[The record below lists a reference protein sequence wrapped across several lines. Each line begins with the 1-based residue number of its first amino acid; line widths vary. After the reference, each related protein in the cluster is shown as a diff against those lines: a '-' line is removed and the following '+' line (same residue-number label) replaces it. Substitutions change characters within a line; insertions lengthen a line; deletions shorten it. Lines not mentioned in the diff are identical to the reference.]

1 VIAVEIVRAF
11 LKLQIVGWHQKG
23 FTFNEVLVAINV
35 IVIAIL
41 GYSLSTVG
49 VIRGNLTNDNTTAA
63 INLAQ
68 DKMEQLKAQ
77 KNLVNDDRCPGSGD
91 HAITATGTL
100 NGIFDR
106 CWRIVDSPLGPH
118 LKQIDVTVSWR
129 DRENREIIVTTLV
142 YSE

>member
-1 VIAVEIVRAF
+1 
-11 LKLQIVGWHQKG
+11 
-23 FTFNEVLVAINV
+23 VAINV

-49 VIRGNLTNDNTTAA
+49 VIRGNLTNDNITIA

-77 KNLVNDDRCPGSGD
+77 KQLVNDDRCPSAGD
-91 HAITATGTL
+91 HAITATGTP

-106 CWRIVDSPLGPH
+106 CWRIFDSPLGPQ
-118 LKQIDVTVSWR
+118 LKQIDVMISWR
-129 DRENREIIVTTLV
+129 DHESREIVVSTLV

>member
-1 VIAVEIVRAF
+1 MKTVRSL
-11 LKLQIVGWHQKG
+11 LKLQIVGKHQTG

-49 VIRGNLTNDNTTAA
+49 AIRGNMANDNTTVA

-77 KNLVNDDRCPGSGD
+77 KKLVNDDRCPSSGD
-91 HAITATGTL
+91 HAITATGTP
-100 NGIFDR
+100 NGIFE
-106 CWRIVDSPLGPH
+106 H
-118 LKQIDVTVSWR
+118 T
-129 DRENREIIVTTLV
+129 
-142 YSE
+142 

>member
-1 VIAVEIVRAF
+1 VKIVRSF
-11 LKLQIVGWHQKG
+11 LKLRIVGKHQTG

-35 IVIAIL
+35 IVIALL

-49 VIRGNLTNDNTTAA
+49 VIRGNLTNDNTTVA
-63 INLAQ
+63 ISLAQ

-77 KNLVNDDRCPGSGD
+77 KKLVNDDRCPNSGD
-91 HAITATGTL
+91 HAITATGTP
-100 NGIFDR
+100 NGIFNR
-106 CWRIVDSPLGPH
+106 CWRIFDSPLGPR

-129 DRENREIIVTTLV
+129 DRENREIVVTTLV

>member
-1 VIAVEIVRAF
+1 VIAVKIVRGF
-11 LKLQIVGWHQKG
+11 LRLRFVGSHQKG

-49 VIRGNLTNDNTTAA
+49 VIRGNLTNDNITVA

-68 DKMEQLKAQ
+68 DKLEQLKAQ
-77 KNLVNDDRCPGSGD
+77 KKLVNDDRCPSAGD
-91 HAITATGTL
+91 LAITATGTP
-100 NGIFDR
+100 NGIFNR
-106 CWRIVDSPLGPH
+106 CWRIVDSPLGPQ
-118 LKQIDVTVSWR
+118 LKQIDIMISWR
-129 DRENREIIVTTLV
+129 DHENREMAISTLV

>member
-77 KNLVNDDRCPGSGD
+77 KNLVNDDRCPSAGD
-91 HAITATGTL
+91 RAITATGTL

-106 CWRIVDSPLGPH
+106 CWRIVDSPLGPQ

-142 YSE
+142 YLE

>member
-1 VIAVEIVRAF
+1 MEIVRAF

-41 GYSLSTVG
+41 GYSLTTVG
-49 VIRGNLTNDNTTAA
+49 VIHGNLTNDNTTAA

-77 KNLVNDDRCPGSGD
+77 KNLVNDDRCPSAGD
-91 HAITATGTL
+91 RAITATGTL

>member
-1 VIAVEIVRAF
+1 MEIVRAF
-11 LKLQIVGWHQKG
+11 LDSRTVGKHQEG
-23 FTFNEVLVAINV
+23 FTFNEVLVAINIV
-35 IVIAIL
+35 VIAVL

-49 VIRGNLTNDNTTAA
+49 VIRGNLTNSNTTVA

-68 DKMEQLKAQ
+68 DKLEQLKAQ
-77 KNLVNDDRCPGSGD
+77 KRLDHEDRCPNLGD
-91 HAITATGTL
+91 HAITATGAP

-106 CWRIVDSPLGPH
+106 CWRIADSFLGPH

-129 DRENREIIVTTLV
+129 DYEKREIFVTTLV

>member
-1 VIAVEIVRAF
+1 VIAVEIVRAI
-11 LKLQIVGWHQKG
+11 LKLQIVGRHQKG

-77 KNLVNDDRCPGSGD
+77 KNLVNDDRCPSTGD
-91 HAITATGTL
+91 RAITATSTP

-118 LKQIDVTVSWR
+118 LKQIDVMVSWR
-129 DRENREIIVTTLV
+129 DRENGEIVISTLV

>member
-1 VIAVEIVRAF
+1 MEIVRAF
-11 LKLQIVGWHQKG
+11 LKLQNVGWHQKG

-77 KNLVNDDRCPGSGD
+77 KNLVNDDRCPSAGD
-91 HAITATGTL
+91 RAITATGTL

-118 LKQIDVTVSWR
+118 LKQIDVTVS
-129 DRENREIIVTTLV
+129 
-142 YSE
+142 

>member
-1 VIAVEIVRAF
+1 MEIVRAF

-77 KNLVNDDRCPGSGD
+77 KNLVNDDRCPSAGD
-91 HAITATGTL
+91 RAITATGTL

>member
-11 LKLQIVGWHQKG
+11 LKLQIVGRHQKG

-77 KNLVNDDRCPGSGD
+77 KNLVNDDRCPSSGD

-129 DRENREIIVTTLV
+129 DRENREIICTTLV

>member
-1 VIAVEIVRAF
+1 VEIVRAF

-77 KNLVNDDRCPGSGD
+77 KNLVNDDRCPSAGD
-91 HAITATGTL
+91 RAITATGTL

-106 CWRIVDSPLGPH
+106 CWRIVDSPLGPQ

-142 YSE
+142 YLE

>member
-11 LKLQIVGWHQKG
+11 LKLQIVGRHQKG

-49 VIRGNLTNDNTTAA
+49 VIRANLTNDNTTAA

-77 KNLVNDDRCPGSGD
+77 KNLVNDDRCPRAGD
-91 HAITATGTL
+91 RAITAIGTL

-106 CWRIVDSPLGPH
+106 CWRIVDSHLGPH

-129 DRENREIIVTTLV
+129 DLENREIIVTTLV

>member
-11 LKLQIVGWHQKG
+11 LKLQIVGRHQKG

-77 KNLVNDDRCPGSGD
+77 KNLVNDDRCPSTGD
-91 HAITATGTL
+91 RAITAIGTL

-129 DRENREIIVTTLV
+129 DPENREIIVTTLV